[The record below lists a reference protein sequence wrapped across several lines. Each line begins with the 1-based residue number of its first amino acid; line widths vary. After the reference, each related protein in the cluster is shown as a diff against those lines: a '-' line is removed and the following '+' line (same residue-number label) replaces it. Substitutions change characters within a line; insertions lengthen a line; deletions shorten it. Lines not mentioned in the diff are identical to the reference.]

1 MVEALN
7 LIGET
12 VENMREEY
20 RMRRDFVPRAFNEME
35 LPCLLPRGA
44 FNTFPSVRE
53 TGLNSRKFLR
63 FAHELA
69 GSLRARGRFRSLRG
83 RLLAL
88 PLRYRILAVGRGGQA
103 NETER
108 RKTPKLMAFIDDE
121 VSE

>member
-1 MVEALN
+1 
-7 LIGET
+7 
-12 VENMREEY
+12 
-20 RMRRDFVPRAFNEME
+20 MRRDFVPRAFNEME

-63 FAHELA
+63 FAQELA

-88 PLRYRILAVGRGGQA
+88 PLRYRILA
-103 NETER
+103 
-108 RKTPKLMAFIDDE
+108 
-121 VSE
+121 